1 MERHDKYIGSV
12 EKKKNFFPK
21 TTKYKKKTKKNL

>member
-12 EKKKNFFPK
+12 E
-21 TTKYKKKTKKNL
+21 